1 MTVLGWNTAVDK
13 LLISTH
19 HTAKTVCAIKR
30 FGTPNRT
37 KTAARMPKFL
47 PLFFFCI
54 DKAPQKRYN
63 TNVGI
68 SQP

>member
-1 MTVLGWNTAVDK
+1 MQ
-13 LLISTH
+13 
-19 HTAKTVCAIKR
+19 
-30 FGTPNRT
+30 
-37 KTAARMPKFL
+37 KFL

-63 TNVGI
+63 TTVGI